1 MSSQEPETYLSLKK
15 KPKAVTKA
23 RPLISLEKKRQ
34 NTNKDSDDPALP
46 PIDAAHLHKSFQP
59 PLSEGPDAL
68 EFLKDIRE
76 ASDHGKLT
84 STYIDHDIPYY
95 CGAFFKSGGE
105 RLHAL
110 YEFPYRAA
118 FPPFLPAF
126 FINALSC
133 EGDIVHDPFG
143 GSGTVAIE
151 AARTGRI
158 AYSSDINPLAKM
170 ITVPRIGPEVT
181 LEAVDQAL
189 ATVDWEKGE
198 AAPLDLSDAFFHP
211 QTAFKLQVL
220 RRWLE
225 LNISLEGSETDHIT
239 AWIFMVVLARLTGHS
254 QGYMS
259 GYTLPPNQA
268 TTVAR
273 QRRINAKRGETPPE
287 KDVRSIILKKTASL
301 LRNGMPPFN
310 SNHRI
315 EVGPASDTPWIES
328 ESVSLVVTSPP
339 FSTVVDYGFEHWLR
353 FKFAGIEKES
363 IAFSHIASLADWTA
377 MIRETLVEL
386 MRVVKPGGYIAMEVG
401 EIRRG
406 TVKLERLVWQAAEG
420 LPCRRLGVIVHD
432 AKFTKSSHIYNVTNG
447 VRGTNTNRIVL
458 LQREEASAW
467 QHAGRAS
474 SPFTCSTGAKIV
486 LDSVM

>member
-1 MSSQEPETYLSLKK
+1 MSSQKPKTYLSLEK
-15 KPKAVTKA
+15 KPKSVTKA
-23 RPLISLEKKRQ
+23 EPRISLEKKRQ
-34 NTNKDSDDPALP
+34 DTNTDIGDPALP
-46 PIDAAHLHKSFQP
+46 LTSVDTAHLSKSFQP
-59 PLSEGPDAL
+59 PLSDGPDAL
-68 EFLKDIRE
+68 EFLTDIRE

-95 CGAFFKSGGE
+95 RGAFFKSGGE

-110 YEFPYRAA
+110 HEFPYRAA

-225 LNISLEGSETDHIT
+225 LNISLEGSEADPIA

-254 QGYMS
+254 EGFMS

-273 QRRINAKRGETPPE
+273 QRRINERRGETP
-287 KDVRSIILKKTASL
+287 LKRTYAASSSKKRLLCSGMGCSPLIATIGLKLAPRLIPLGSSLKASL
-301 LRNGMPPFN
+301 
-310 SNHRI
+310 
-315 EVGPASDTPWIES
+315 
-328 ESVSLVVTSPP
+328 
-339 FSTVVDYGFEHWLR
+339 WL
-353 FKFAGIEKES
+353 
-363 IAFSHIASLADWTA
+363 
-377 MIRETLVEL
+377 
-386 MRVVKPGGYIAMEVG
+386 
-401 EIRRG
+401 
-406 TVKLERLVWQAAEG
+406 
-420 LPCRRLGVIVHD
+420 
-432 AKFTKSSHIYNVTNG
+432 
-447 VRGTNTNRIVL
+447 
-458 LQREEASAW
+458 
-467 QHAGRAS
+467 
-474 SPFTCSTGAKIV
+474 
-486 LDSVM
+486 

>member
-1 MSSQEPETYLSLKK
+1 MSSQEPETYLSLEK
-15 KPKAVTKA
+15 KPKAATKA
-23 RPLISLEKKRQ
+23 EPSISLEKKRQ
-34 NTNKDSDDPALP
+34 NTDTDSDDPALP
-46 PIDAAHLHKSFQP
+46 QIDAGHLHKSFQP

-84 STYIDHDIPYY
+84 STYIDQDIPYY

-158 AYSSDINPLAKM
+158 AHSSDINPLAKM

-315 EVGPASDTPWIES
+315 EVGP
-328 ESVSLVVTSPP
+328 
-339 FSTVVDYGFEHWLR
+339 
-353 FKFAGIEKES
+353 
-363 IAFSHIASLADWTA
+363 
-377 MIRETLVEL
+377 
-386 MRVVKPGGYIAMEVG
+386 
-401 EIRRG
+401 
-406 TVKLERLVWQAAEG
+406 
-420 LPCRRLGVIVHD
+420 
-432 AKFTKSSHIYNVTNG
+432 
-447 VRGTNTNRIVL
+447 
-458 LQREEASAW
+458 
-467 QHAGRAS
+467 
-474 SPFTCSTGAKIV
+474 
-486 LDSVM
+486 